1 MVRVE
6 LGVMDW
12 RGRNRDEVGETTCIV
27 GHVRAFEEEVSN
39 ARDQRVNKLEPAV
52 LNCCHLEEGVGM
64 HQLDEDFGTFRND
77 NGVLHQQTLL

>member
-1 MVRVE
+1 MVGVE

-27 GHVRAFEEEVSN
+27 GHVRAFEEEVAN

-52 LNCCHLEEGVGM
+52 LNCCHLEGS
-64 HQLDEDFGTFRND
+64 RNAPTRRR
-77 NGVLHQQTLL
+77 LRHFQE